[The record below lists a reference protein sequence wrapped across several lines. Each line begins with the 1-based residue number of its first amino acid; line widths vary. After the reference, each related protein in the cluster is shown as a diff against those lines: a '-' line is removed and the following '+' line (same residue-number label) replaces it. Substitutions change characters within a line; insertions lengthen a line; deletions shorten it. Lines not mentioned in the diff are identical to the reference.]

1 MLAVSRPGSTLARQ
15 LAAGIV
21 GCQLYLERKTGHQDG
36 DDSDS
41 VIYYDLPLR
50 PVLQDL
56 FSDNRRLVVFLPV
69 GATVRI
75 LAPLLVNKTSDA
87 AVVCVDDA
95 GRHAVSVLSGHRGGA
110 DALAREVSAA
120 IGAAAVITSASDAL
134 GVTPVDIVGRDLGW
148 AVEASA
154 TELTR
159 AAAAVVNGDR
169 VALWIDPEANVAWPC
184 AAPLGKNIVAVNAI
198 ADVVDGAFS
207 AALLVS
213 DRLTPLHCAIRE
225 SGISLVVY
233 RPPTLVAGIG
243 CRRGVEVEHLREL
256 LARTMEAHALSIK
269 SLAAIATADIKADE
283 DGIVEL
289 AEELGVPLHT
299 FTADLLNDSIAGHHQ
314 TTNSDDGVIRPTPS
328 AANQLLGVYGVSE
341 PAAMLAANS
350 RGLIVPRTK
359 SDRATV
365 AVARIEPRPK
375 DF

>member
-1 MLAVSRPGSTLARQ
+1 MARQ

-21 GCQLYLERKTGHQDG
+21 GCQLYLERKTGYRDG
-36 DDSDS
+36 DDSNS
-41 VIYYDLPLR
+41 VTYYDLPLR
-50 PVLQDL
+50 PVLQKI

-134 GVTPVDIVGRDLGW
+134 GVTPVDIVGRELGW
-148 AVEASA
+148 AVEATA

-169 VALWIDPEANVAWPC
+169 VALWIDPEANVSWPC
-184 AAPLGKNIVAVNAI
+184 AVPLGKNIVAVDAI
-198 ADVVDGAFS
+198 ADVLDGAFS
-207 AALLVS
+207 AALLVT
-213 DRLTPLHCAIRE
+213 DGLTPLHGAIRE
-225 SGISLVVY
+225 AGISLVVY
-233 RPPTLVAGIG
+233 RPPTMVAGIG

-269 SLAAIATADIKADE
+269 SVAALATADIKADE

-289 AEELGVPLHT
+289 AEEFGVPLHT
-299 FTADLLNDSIAGHHQ
+299 FTPDQLNDSVAGHGK
-314 TTNSDDGVIRPTPS
+314 TTDSACGVIRPTPS

-375 DF
+375 DY